1 MLISFSC
8 LVFGPSRDTIGNG
21 PRRLRDRPGGAVV
34 NGSSS
39 DLSSDISFEGFDVNN
54 DNDSD
59 DDDDLDD
66 DDMDLDDDAGNSD
79 WTSASDLEGGEW
91 FDV

>member
-1 MLISFSC
+1 M
-8 LVFGPSRDTIGNG
+8 
-21 PRRLRDRPGGAVV
+21 RDRPGGAVV

-39 DLSSDISFEGFDVNN
+39 SDISFEGFDVNN
-54 DNDSD
+54 ENDSD
-59 DDDDLDD
+59 DDDDDVGDLDD
-66 DDMDLDDDAGNSD
+66 DDMDLDDDAGGSD

>member
-1 MLISFSC
+1 MFFC
-8 LVFGPSRDTIGNG
+8 LVFGPPRDATAGNVL
-21 PRRLRDRPGGAVV
+21 RRLRDRPGGAVV

-39 DLSSDISFEGFDVNN
+39 SLSDMSFEGFDVN
-54 DNDSD
+54 DENDSD
-59 DDDDLDD
+59 DDDDDNDLDLDD
-66 DDMDLDDDAGNSD
+66 DDVGGSD